1 MKRGFFITFEGPDGS
16 GKSTQAQSLA
26 HRLQEA
32 GYTVLLTREPGG
44 TKLGEAVRGILLGK
58 DHEIS
63 QRTEALL
70 YAAARAQHVQEKIIP
85 ALERGEIVICDR
97 FVDSSLAYQGYGLG
111 MCLWEI
117 NQINSFATGGL
128 KPDLTFLL
136 DLSPKEG
143 LARARQD
150 RGQMDRIEE
159 RALEFHA
166 KVRQGFLELAKEES
180 QRFKVIQTADSSKE
194 EVAAI
199 IWNKV
204 FNVL

>member
-1 MKRGFFITFEGPDGS
+1 LKKGLFITFEGPDGS

-26 HRLQEA
+26 SRLQEE
-32 GYTVLLTREPGG
+32 GYRVLLTREPGG
-44 TKLGEAVRGILLGK
+44 TKLGEAVREILLGK
-58 DHEIS
+58 AHQIS

-70 YAAARAQHVQEKIIP
+70 YAVARAQHVEEKLIP
-85 ALERGEIVICDR
+85 ALARGQIVICDR

-111 MCLWEI
+111 MCLSEI

-136 DLSPKEG
+136 DLSPQEG

-159 RALEFHA
+159 RDLQFHT
-166 KVRQGFLELAKEES
+166 KVRQGFLELAKQES
-180 QRFKVIQTADSSKE
+180 QRFRVIQTQDRCKE
-194 EVAAI
+194 EVAAS
-199 IWNKV
+199 IWEETR
-204 FNVL
+204 NVL

>member
-1 MKRGFFITFEGPDGS
+1 MKKGLFITFEGPDGS

-26 HRLQEA
+26 SRLQEE
-32 GYTVLLTREPGG
+32 GYRVLLTREPGG
-44 TKLGEAVRGILLGK
+44 TKLGEAVREILLGK
-58 DHEIS
+58 AHQIS

-70 YAAARAQHVQEKIIP
+70 YAAARAQHVEEKLIP
-85 ALERGEIVICDR
+85 ALARGQIVICDR

-111 MCLWEI
+111 MCLSEI

-136 DLSPKEG
+136 DLSPQEG

-159 RALEFHA
+159 RDLQFHT
-166 KVRQGFLELAKEES
+166 KVRQGFLELAKQES
-180 QRFKVIQTADSSKE
+180 QRFRVIQTQDRYKE
-194 EVAAI
+194 EVAAS
-199 IWNKV
+199 IWEETR
-204 FNVL
+204 NVL